1 MAQLRGSK
9 ELRRRLKAIKT
20 VFKPAG
26 KDWTEHTVAAAKRRL
41 ASSVDTGKTRASVRR
56 RNASQKKASV
66 VGRYPV
72 NFIPGLDEG
81 LDGIKV
87 GTRRRFVIPPELA
100 WGAQGNNWQ
109 VPPNTS
115 VIFDVEALWVQGPT
129 TPPPTAPPATNPEA
143 GPPAPKPA
151 GGGH

>member
-72 NFIPGLDEG
+72 NFIDAGVKAHDIKPKNAKVLKFDVGGRTIFAKKVHKRAIPARPFKKESGREG
-81 LDGIKV
+81 LEKV
-87 GTRRRFVIPPELA
+87 DIL
-100 WGAQGNNWQ
+100 
-109 VPPNTS
+109 S
-115 VIFDVEALWVQGPT
+115 DLIDLWNR
-129 TPPPTAPPATNPEA
+129 AA
-143 GPPAPKPA
+143 
-151 GGGH
+151 